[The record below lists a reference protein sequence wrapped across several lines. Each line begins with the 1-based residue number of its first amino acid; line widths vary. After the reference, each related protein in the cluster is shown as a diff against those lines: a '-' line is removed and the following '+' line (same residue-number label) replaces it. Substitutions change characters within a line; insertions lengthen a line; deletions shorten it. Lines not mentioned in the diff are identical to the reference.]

1 MILAA
6 GAGTRMKSSTPKVLH
21 RIAGRTL
28 VEHALAAAAEL
39 DTRRTVVVVRHERE
53 AVAAHVAQAAPHALI
68 ADQDAVPGTGSAVR
82 CGLSTL
88 DATTVAAAV
97 AAGAVG
103 DRAVLDSQVQ
113 GSIVVTSGDVP
124 LVDGALLGALV
135 EAHDAQGNAVT
146 VLTAEV
152 PDASG
157 YGRIVRDAT
166 GAVLRIVEHR
176 DATDAELSIREIN
189 AGIYVFDAG
198 HLRDALAR
206 LTTDNAQGE
215 LYLTDVLGLA
225 REAGGRVGA
234 LVAPDASAVE
244 E

>member
-53 AVAAHVAQAAPHALI
+53 AVAAHVTQAAPHALI

-97 AAGAVG
+97 A
-103 DRAVLDSQVQ
+103 
-113 GSIVVTSGDVP
+113 IEKP
-124 LVDGALLGALV
+124 L
-135 EAHDAQGNAVT
+135 
-146 VLTAEV
+146 
-152 PDASG
+152 P
-157 YGRIVRDAT
+157 
-166 GAVLRIVEHR
+166 
-176 DATDAELSIREIN
+176 AEL
-189 AGIYVFDAG
+189 A
-198 HLRDALAR
+198 
-206 LTTDNAQGE
+206 T
-215 LYLTDVLGLA
+215 
-225 REAGGRVGA
+225 
-234 LVAPDASAVE
+234 
-244 E
+244 